1 MLAIRARRGLTFV
14 FVLVIVAVVA
24 LIGQSRA
31 GAAPLLLR
39 TSFFSPP
46 TTLSTSAEPPLAPDA
61 TLLLRTSVG
70 SEISVLTP
78 HRDVPWTTA
87 VTMLHGMCSDAQAT
101 CQSLA
106 PGLGDLGLVV
116 CPHGNGTCG
125 GWADWQGDG
134 ATKAAHLD
142 AAFEAVE
149 VAFGDAASPRKGG
162 ILVGFSRG
170 AFVARD
176 VLAERPGAFRGAIL
190 VGAAF
195 LPDIERFRRSGV
207 QSVVL
212 ASGDHD
218 GARKTMEGAARRLD
232 AAGIR
237 AKFVRLGPIYHAL
250 PARFDRF
257 VRESIRWI
265 DEPNA
270 GAPS

>member
-24 LIGQSRA
+24 LLGQR
-31 GAAPLLLR
+31 GAAATPLVLR
-39 TSFFSPP
+39 AAAFPLP
-46 TTLSTSAEPPLAPDA
+46 TLPESAAPALEPDT
-61 TLLLRTSVG
+61 TLLLRTSSG
-70 SEISVLTP
+70 AEISVLTP
-78 HRDVPWTTA
+78 HQGAPRTTA
-87 VTMLHGMCSDAQAT
+87 VTMLHGMCSDALAT
-101 CQSLA
+101 CQTLA

-149 VAFGDAASPRKGG
+149 AAFGDAASPRQRG

-195 LPDIERFRRSGV
+195 LPDVERFRRSGV
-207 QSVVL
+207 ESVVL
-212 ASGDHD
+212 ASGDYD
-218 GARKTMEGAARRLD
+218 GARKTMEAAARRLQ

-250 PARFDRF
+250 PARFDLF
-257 VRESIRWI
+257 VRDSIRWI
-265 DEPNA
+265 DEPPT

>member
-1 MLAIRARRGLTFV
+1 MLAIRARRGLAFAL
-14 FVLVIVAVVA
+14 VLVIVAVVA
-24 LIGQSRA
+24 LLSQRRA
-31 GAAPLLLR
+31 GASPLVLCTATLPSPPLSISDEPPAEADAILLLQ
-39 TSFFSPP
+39 TSG
-46 TTLSTSAEPPLAPDA
+46 
-61 TLLLRTSVG
+61 G
-70 SEISVLTP
+70 SELTVLTP
-78 HRDVPWTTA
+78 HREAPWTTA
-87 VTMLHGMCSDAQAT
+87 VTMLHGMCSDAQASCET
-101 CQSLA
+101 LRPA
-106 PGLGDLGLVV
+106 LGDLGLVV

-149 VAFGDAASPRKGG
+149 ATFGEAASPRQGG

-195 LPDIERFRRSGV
+195 VPDIERFRRSGV
-207 QSVVL
+207 KSVVF

-218 GARKTMEGAARRLD
+218 GARKTMEGAALRLH
-232 AAGIR
+232 ASGIR
-237 AKFVRLGPIYHAL
+237 AKFVRLGPIHHAL
-250 PARFDRF
+250 PARFDLF
-257 VRESIRWI
+257 VRDSIRWI
-265 DEPNA
+265 DAPES